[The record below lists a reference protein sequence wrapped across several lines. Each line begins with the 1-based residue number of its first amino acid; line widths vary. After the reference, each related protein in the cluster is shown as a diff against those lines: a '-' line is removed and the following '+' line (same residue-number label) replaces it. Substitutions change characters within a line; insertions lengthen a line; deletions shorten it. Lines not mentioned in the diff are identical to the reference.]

1 MWTHAMREAPPA
13 AARTQTSTRGRR
25 VDICR
30 TGRRSRPPTSAAGPA
45 TGGRKSPSMSTN
57 RRRTTPPQHDQRT
70 ARAVQPERAKA
81 RDPVW
86 RNGPTAGRGRRGPAQ
101 VPGEPGEPI
110 GGAEPDEQQTDRRVG
125 AGLGHLN
132 QVLLAGQSMP
142 VPQQHHDLHVA
153 QRRKRGRLPGRGHR
167 RRRPELLD
175 DPELTFEHQISS
187 GPAQASAEDVVV
199 DRTFDDA
206 VGHAIDALPEQFRTV
221 CGAARIAKAWERAW
235 VSTPMTNW

>member
-1 MWTHAMREAPPA
+1 
-13 AARTQTSTRGRR
+13 
-25 VDICR
+25 
-30 TGRRSRPPTSAAGPA
+30 
-45 TGGRKSPSMSTN
+45 
-57 RRRTTPPQHDQRT
+57 
-70 ARAVQPERAKA
+70 
-81 RDPVW
+81 
-86 RNGPTAGRGRRGPAQ
+86 

-125 AGLGHLN
+125 AGLGHLD

-221 CGAARIAKAWERAW
+221 VLLVDATGLSYLGKRPNCSASRKEPSRAAVLDRGGQLPVGGQCVRPSRVEGSVTKERPGSGW
-235 VSTPMTNW
+235 PGR

>member
-1 MWTHAMREAPPA
+1 M
-13 AARTQTSTRGRR
+13 
-25 VDICR
+25 
-30 TGRRSRPPTSAAGPA
+30 
-45 TGGRKSPSMSTN
+45 
-57 RRRTTPPQHDQRT
+57 
-70 ARAVQPERAKA
+70 
-81 RDPVW
+81 
-86 RNGPTAGRGRRGPAQ
+86 
-101 VPGEPGEPI
+101 PGEPGEPI

-125 AGLGHLN
+125 AGLGHLD

-221 CGAARIAKAWERAW
+221 VLLVDATGLSYLEAAELLGVPEGTVTSRLHRARKR
-235 VSTPMTNW
+235 VRDELAAADLAPRRRRL